1 MKQSRQL
8 TAKILSLAL
17 ASLATPSLYAQTE
30 STSNLGVEV
39 QGNLDFYYQYSSEG
53 HAGAGVTGPQILEGR
68 SFDRNSKELTLNFAE
83 LIFKKKIG
91 KAQARVDIAAGEM
104 VDQMSG
110 GGSTSV
116 TTTNPTNPA
125 ANEPTR
131 NITQAILSYQATER
145 LSFSFGK
152 FYTNIGFEGTRAKD
166 NYQYSRSYLFN
177 YGPFWHQGVSV
188 TYAIVPG
195 KLNGTLYALNGW
207 DGRSSQQNNSEV
219 TLAANLNY
227 VASSELTINYNYIGG
242 DETAGF
248 GRRELHELNAL
259 YQLSENYAV
268 AMDAQTAS
276 QRNVNSQTMRWSG
289 VALYFK
295 GKLNNVYTISP
306 RVEYF
311 DDADGFAIGS
321 GMSGAG
327 LVPQRITAYTLT
339 NSFDLGDGLETRLEV
354 RHDHSSSDQFLKDSS
369 GGPTDKQ
376 TSYALAL
383 LYNF

>member
-1 MKQSRQL
+1 
-8 TAKILSLAL
+8 
-17 ASLATPSLYAQTE
+17 
-30 STSNLGVEV
+30 
-39 QGNLDFYYQYSSEG
+39 
-53 HAGAGVTGPQILEGR
+53 
-68 SFDRNSKELTLNFAE
+68 
-83 LIFKKKIG
+83 
-91 KAQARVDIAAGEM
+91 
-104 VDQMSG
+104 MSG

-116 TTTNPTNPA
+116 TATNPTNPA

-177 YGPFWHQGVSV
+177 YGPFWHQGASA

-195 KLNGTLYALNGW
+195 KLNGTLFVLNGW

-227 VASSELTINYNYIGG
+227 VASPSLTVNYNYIGG

-248 GRRELHELNAL
+248 GRRELHEVNAL
-259 YQLSENYAV
+259 YQFSENYAL

-276 QRNVNSQTMRWSG
+276 QQSVNSQTMRWSG
-289 VALYFK
+289 IAVYFK
-295 GKLNNVYTISP
+295 GKLNSFYTISP

-311 DDADGFAIGS
+311 DDADGFAVVS

-339 NSFDLGDGLETRLEV
+339 NSFDLGDGLEARLEV
-354 RHDHSSSDQFLKDSS
+354 RHDHSSSDQFLKDSN
-369 GGPTDKQ
+369 GGLTDKQ
-376 TSYALAL
+376 TSYTLAL
-383 LYNF
+383 LYAF